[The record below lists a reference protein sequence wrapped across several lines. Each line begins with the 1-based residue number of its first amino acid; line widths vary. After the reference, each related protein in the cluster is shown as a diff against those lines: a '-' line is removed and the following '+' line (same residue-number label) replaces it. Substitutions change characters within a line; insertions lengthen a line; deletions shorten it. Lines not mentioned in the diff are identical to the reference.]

1 MYIEPFEE
9 NDSPEKI
16 KEGVIILQH
25 ICTTAECLQL
35 EIDLIKIEDKARK
48 DIPVITVTYSYV
60 DISLVIHIHKYS
72 SFLWLGESNRGS

>member
-35 EIDLIKIEDKARK
+35 EIDLIKLDELRNNYQD
-48 DIPVITVTYSYV
+48 
-60 DISLVIHIHKYS
+60 
-72 SFLWLGESNRGS
+72 